1 MKTTG
6 IIRKLDELGRI
17 VIPMEIR
24 KKLEIEQKD
33 PIEIYLDGN
42 SIVLKKYEVGC
53 IFFFYLKDLNH
64 FQDKFIC
71 KKCLQK
77 LNNLNEEES

>member
-6 IIRKLDELGRI
+6 IIRRLDELGRV

-33 PIEIYLDGN
+33 PVEIYLDGN
-42 SIVLKKYEVGC
+42 SIVLKKHEIGC
-53 IFFFYLKDLNH
+53 IFCNNSKDLNH

-71 KKCLQK
+71 KKCLNK
-77 LNNLNEEES
+77 LHNMMLEDN

>member
-24 KKLEIEQKD
+24 KKLDIEQKD

-42 SIVLKKYEVGC
+42 SIVLRKYEVGC
-53 IFFFYLKDLNH
+53 IFCNNSKDLNH
-64 FQDKFIC
+64 FKDKFIC

-77 LNNLNEEES
+77 LQEIE